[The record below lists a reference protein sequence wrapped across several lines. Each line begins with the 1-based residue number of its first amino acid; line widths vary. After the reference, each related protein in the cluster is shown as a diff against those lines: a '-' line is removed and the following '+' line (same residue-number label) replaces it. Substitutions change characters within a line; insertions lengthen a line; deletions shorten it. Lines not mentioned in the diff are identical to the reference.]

1 MLRNNKL
8 ILRIIYY
15 LFLVILTFFYLTD
28 SSYTILKISLV
39 FSFLASLYSITKN
52 NYLLIIFLLMY
63 GAFFVIPLVFGETNE
78 LKYDYLLQ
86 SMSLSNQQLKK
97 VYFINIFYL
106 IFISIFNYSP
116 IITKI
121 NKDYFSNKSYFK
133 ASKKFEIFIYF
144 LFIYISIFYF
154 KKISAIQS
162 EGYAAYHLG
171 IISVKKNLFF
181 VFFELIFIF
190 GCYYGIYLRKKSIAL
205 IFILFNIY
213 ILATGMRMP
222 FIINMILLL
231 YVFNQ
236 EYLNQIKSK
245 LIYYISYFILIF
257 LLPPF
262 FLISNRFRNNALDD
276 FSIYDAVKDSYNEL
290 FIILGITLNTLKGAV
305 IMKEIDSID
314 ISIFSRF
321 TTTILSIINK
331 FTSGDQLS
339 MTEKLDYGS
348 FGSVLTHHFNST
360 LYYDGLTIGSSFIA
374 ETYLAFGFF
383 GLILAAFFHVKISNI
398 LCSINLRTNFFG
410 LIFFFSFGYW
420 FLNSTRNDFIGW
432 IPLAIAYVL
441 VYNLF
446 NKIILKTKI

>member
-1 MLRNNKL
+1 MTKNNNI
-8 ILRIIYY
+8 ILTIIHF
-15 LFLVILTFFYLTD
+15 LFLLIVTILFLAE
-28 SSYTILKISLV
+28 SSYTIFKIALV
-39 FSFLASLYSITKN
+39 FSFLTSLYSINKKN
-52 NYLLIIFLLMY
+52 YMLIVFLLMY
-63 GAFFVIPLVFGETNE
+63 AAFFVIPLVFGEINQ
-78 LKYDYLLQ
+78 LRYDYLLN
-86 SMSLSNQQLKK
+86 SISLTNQQLKK
-97 VYFINIFYL
+97 VYYINILYL
-106 IFISIFNYSP
+106 TFISIFNYSP
-116 IITKI
+116 LITKI
-121 NKDYFSNKSYFK
+121 NRDYFSNKTYFK
-133 ASKKFEIFIYF
+133 TSKKFEFFIYF

-171 IISVKKNLFF
+171 VISVKKNIFF
-181 VFFELIFIF
+181 VFSELIFLF

-205 IFILFNIY
+205 IFILHNIY
-213 ILATGMRMP
+213 LLATGMRMP

-276 FSIYDAVKDSYNEL
+276 LSIYDAVKDSYNEL

-314 ISIFSRF
+314 VSIFSRF
-321 TTTILSIINK
+321 TTTILSVINK
-331 FTSGDQLS
+331 INSGDQLS
-339 MTEKLDYGS
+339 MTEKLDYGT

-360 LYYDGLTIGSSFIA
+360 LYYEGLTIGSSFIA
-374 ETYLAFGFF
+374 ETYVVFGFL
-383 GLILAAFFHVKISNI
+383 GVILAAFFHVKISNV
-398 LCSINLRTNFFG
+398 LCSINLNTNFFG

-420 FLNSTRNDFIGW
+420 FLNSVRNDFIGW
-432 IPLAIAYVL
+432 IPLAIVYVL
-441 VYNLF
+441 VYDLF
-446 NKIILKTKI
+446 NKIILKTKF